1 MKPIIEP
8 IFQEWWRVGR
18 IVATAQ
24 QKEDIKLA
32 FYVGWYASQGLTA
45 KLMVMDTDKAMKMG
59 KQMQEE
65 CRKVL
70 YDRTAMPK
78 FTASID
84 GKLISNH

>member
-1 MKPIIEP
+1 MNPIIEP
-8 IFQEWWRVGR
+8 IFQEWWKTGR
-18 IVATAQ
+18 IVATTQ
-24 QKEDIKLA
+24 QKEDIRLA
-32 FYVGWYASQGLTA
+32 FYVGWYASQGLTS
-45 KLMVMDTDKAMKMG
+45 KLMAMDTNTAMKMG

-84 GKLISNH
+84 GKPINHN